1 MKKFLFAAALV
12 LFGCA
17 SDVAV
22 PTGFVVT
29 DVSAAPPPAPPKDTP
44 VLPGVK
50 VEVHSG
56 DAASVKVAA
65 RTGVCGGVRCKVR
78 GAASKLRV
86 FKR

>member
-1 MKKFLFAAALV
+1 MKRFLFAASLV

-50 VEVHSG
+50 VEVQSG
-56 DAASVKVAA
+56 GSVKVAA
-65 RTGVCGGVRCKVR
+65 RSGVCGGARCKVR
-78 GAASKLRV
+78 AAVSKLRI
-86 FKR
+86 KR